1 MPVIWGDSESI
12 VTRRNIPPSL
22 IVTTRTPLGAYRV
35 ECVVEKNTG
44 MARDIERLSL
54 EEIRPGDFVVA
65 TLGSMPAGWKLN
77 GSTSSCSE
85 SIQPLGLVKRGF

>member
-1 MPVIWGDSESI
+1 
-12 VTRRNIPPSL
+12 
-22 IVTTRTPLGAYRV
+22 
-35 ECVVEKNTG
+35 